1 MSILSVRLSKK
12 YFLLK
17 KQMTQL
23 YDAERLQ
30 KIGEIMPRFCQ
41 HVQEG
46 DEIAFGL
53 EGDPLFPT
61 EYKED
66 RPVGI
71 VTKVKSTGDAATLR
85 VQMKNGNVIDIPP
98 HSVDPQRVWEFT
110 DDTFQQVLKRSIE
123 KNMPSEEP
131 DYRGAESAEVN
142 ELQSLREEFRNMRE
156 TFAREVQESKN
167 FNNTL
172 IATLHEM
179 ASDVCRNNENSGFC
193 SVFSDEYKKMMNSEP
208 KGSSPFESDFSDS
221 DSSSDE

>member
-1 MSILSVRLSKK
+1 
-12 YFLLK
+12 
-17 KQMTQL
+17 MTQL

-53 EGDPLFPT
+53 EGDPLFPA
-61 EYKED
+61 EYKEE

-71 VTKVKSTGDAATLR
+71 VTKVKSAGDAATLR
-85 VQMKNGNVIDIPP
+85 VQMKNGSVIDIPP

-123 KNMPSEEP
+123 KNMPSEDP
-131 DYRGAESAEVN
+131 DYRGVESDAN
-142 ELQSLREEFRNMRE
+142 DIQNLREELRNMKE
-156 TFAREVQESKN
+156 SFAHEIQESKN

-172 IATLHEM
+172 IATLHEITT
-179 ASDVCRNNENSGFC
+179 DVCRNNPNESSGFC
-193 SVFSDEYKKMMNSEP
+193 SVFSEEYKKMMNSEY